1 MDRKKGQAI
10 AFYIGDRSQKG
21 AQKIWDNLTSFYK
34 ENNRFYID
42 DWDAY
47 KTVFPTKKYI
57 SSKIKKD
64 TNHIERTCPETSGLN
79 LIIRNWYSR
88 LVYMSLLFSK
98 K

>member
-1 MDRKKGQAI
+1 LDRKKGQAI

-47 KTVFPTKKYI
+47 KTVFPTKK
-57 SSKIKKD
+57 
-64 TNHIERTCPETSGLN
+64 
-79 LIIRNWYSR
+79 
-88 LVYMSLLFSK
+88 
-98 K
+98 